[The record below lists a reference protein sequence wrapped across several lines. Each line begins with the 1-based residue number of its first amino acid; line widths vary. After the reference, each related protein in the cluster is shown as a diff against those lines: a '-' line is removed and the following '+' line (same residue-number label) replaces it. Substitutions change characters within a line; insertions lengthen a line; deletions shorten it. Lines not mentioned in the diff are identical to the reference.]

1 MSNALCLTVQSLSF
15 QHTFKLKNMK
25 NTISIILLF
34 LSFGLMAQGQTATN
48 FVVLTPKI
56 EQLQPIL
63 LTAQEIKA
71 DGNFEVVL
79 YGNEVGKLTSPETD
93 KFIQWAEKMDVKISV
108 CRMSLDRLKINPNSL
123 PKEIKIVDNAFLH
136 SFQLQKKG
144 YKNLSL

>member
-1 MSNALCLTVQSLSF
+1 
-15 QHTFKLKNMK
+15 MK
-25 NTISIILLF
+25 NTLTLIILF
-34 LSFGLMAQGQTATN
+34 LSLNLMAQQQTDTD

-79 YGNEVGKLTSPETD
+79 YGNEVGQLTNPEAE
-93 KFIQWAEKMDVKISV
+93 KFIQCAEKMDVKISV

-123 PKEIKIVDNAFLH
+123 HKGIEIVDNAFLH